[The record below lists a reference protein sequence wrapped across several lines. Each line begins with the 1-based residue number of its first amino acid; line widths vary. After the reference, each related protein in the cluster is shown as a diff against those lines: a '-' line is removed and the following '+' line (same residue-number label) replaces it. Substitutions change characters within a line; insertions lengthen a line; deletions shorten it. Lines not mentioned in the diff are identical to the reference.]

1 MREIISIHVG
11 QCGNSI
17 GYKFWEVIVTE
28 HGVNANGL
36 HCGED
41 PCQLKGINV
50 YFREVDNRRFV
61 PRAILVDLESGV
73 FDAIKEKEFGRL
85 FEPDSFIAGSQG
97 AGKNWAKGYYSEGLE
112 LSSKVLERIRKE
124 AEDCDCLQGFQL
136 VHSIGGGT
144 GSGLGSLM
152 VERIRDMYPDPIIST
167 HTVIPSPK
175 VSDVV
180 VEPYNAVLST
190 SSLVEFCDTCFT
202 IDNEALYNIGM
213 YSLKK
218 KQPVY
223 GELNH
228 IVANTMSGITAA
240 FRFPGQLNGDLRKLA
255 VNLVP
260 FPRLHFLVPSFAPLA
275 SSLNVNDLIMQIFDY
290 KNMMADIDPRKG
302 KFFAVGAIFRGK
314 ISAKQVEQQI
324 IQLRYK
330 NGSYFT
336 DWIPD
341 GIKTTVCDVSPIGFQ
356 KTATGI
362 MNTSAIQEV
371 FKRIVTQFSKMFE
384 RKAFLHWF
392 QGEGVDE
399 DDFNV
404 SEFNANNLC
413 DEYHIYEEAEI
424 ESDEEGFTSGN
435 EPKGQQP

>member
-1 MREIISIHVG
+1 MREIISVHVG

-17 GYKFWEVIVTE
+17 GYKFWEVIVAE
-28 HGVNANGL
+28 HGINVEGL

-50 YFREVDNRRFV
+50 YFREVDSETRNSRYV
-61 PRAILVDLESGV
+61 PRTILADLESGV
-73 FDAIKEKEFGRL
+73 FDSIREKEFGKL
-85 FEPDSFIAGSQG
+85 FEPDSFVAGSSG
-97 AGKNWAKGYYSEGLE
+97 AGKNWAKGYFSEGLE
-112 LSSKVLERIRKE
+112 LSSRILERIRKE
-124 AEDCDCLQGFQL
+124 AEDCDCLQGFQI

-144 GSGLGSLM
+144 GSGLGCLM
-152 VERIRDMYPDPIIST
+152 IERIRDMYPDPIIST

-175 VSDVV
+175 VSDVI

-190 SSLVEFCDTCFT
+190 NTLVEFTDTCFT

-213 YSLKK
+213 FALKK

-228 IVANTMSGITAA
+228 VVANTMSGITAA

-260 FPRLHFLVPSFAPLA
+260 FPRLHFLIPSFAPLTSSA
-275 SSLNVNDLIMQIFDY
+275 SVSDLIVQIFDP

-314 ISAKQVEQQI
+314 VSAKQVEQQI
-324 IQLRYK
+324 VQLRHK
-330 NGSYFT
+330 NESYFT

-341 GIKTTVCDVSPIGFQ
+341 GIKTTVCDISPLGFH

-362 MNTSAIQEV
+362 MNTSAIQEI
-371 FKRIVTQFSKMFE
+371 FKRIVNQFSKMFE

-399 DDFNV
+399 EDFTI
-404 SEFNANNLC
+404 SEFNMNNLC

-424 ESDEEGFTSGN
+424 ESGDDEDTGSSVS
-435 EPKGQQP
+435 